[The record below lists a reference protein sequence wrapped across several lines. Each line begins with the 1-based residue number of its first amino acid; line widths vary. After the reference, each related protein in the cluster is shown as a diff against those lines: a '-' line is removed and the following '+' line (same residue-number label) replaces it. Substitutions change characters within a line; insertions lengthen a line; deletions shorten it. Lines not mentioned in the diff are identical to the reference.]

1 MSIIFR
7 SADQKNK
14 DEIIF
19 IASTD
24 AKIPL
29 DYDNDYFYEP
39 AFLESRV
46 KFFHE
51 IKEEDFFE
59 VASHQDKIVA
69 FHVVQKTPFFGN
81 LEIASVITLW
91 VDPDYRRQGIAT
103 ELKKR
108 GERWAIKAGLE
119 HIQTSVHESNTTML
133 ELNQDQGYEAVQ
145 IKLRKKL
152 KT

>member
-1 MSIIFR
+1 MPITFR
-7 SADQKNK
+7 KADQNNK
-14 DEIIF
+14 EEIVS

-29 DYDNDYFYEP
+29 DFDKDYFYEP
-39 AFLESRV
+39 AFLESRIN
-46 KFFHE
+46 FF
-51 IKEEDFFE
+51 KELKKEDFFE
-59 VASHQDKIVA
+59 VAIHENKIVA

-108 GERWAIKAGLE
+108 GENWARNAGLE
-119 HIQTSVHESNTTML
+119 YIQTSVHESNMAMF
-133 ELNQDQGYEAVQ
+133 ELNQAQGYEVVQ

-152 KT
+152 